1 MKERHMADDLPV
13 FSEEELASYNGQ
25 DGKPVYIAYGGDV
38 YDVTGSKMW
47 RTGMHMK
54 RHPAGMNLSSEL
66 SGAPHADEVFERF
79 PKVGT
84 IKVEVAGAEE
94 ESPFPPLVAFL
105 LEKIP
110 FLERH
115 PHPMTV
121 HFPIGFMVTT
131 PIFVLLYLIT
141 GWKPF
146 EITSVNTL
154 GAGLLFSLVAIPTG
168 FLTWWINYLARPVKA
183 VMIKIV
189 VSIVMFAVG
198 LIAFVWRLV
207 DPQVLYNLHGIN
219 ILYPVL
225 IFMLAP
231 LVGILGTYGA
241 MLTFPIEKKKK

>member
-1 MKERHMADDLPV
+1 MAEDLPV
-13 FSEEELASYNGQ
+13 FTEDELTQYNGQ
-25 DGKPVYIAYGGDV
+25 DGKPVYVAYNGSV
-38 YDVTGSKMW
+38 YDVTTSKMW

-54 RHPAGMNLSSEL
+54 RHPSGTNLTDEL

-84 IKVEVAGAEE
+84 LQESAAEAEAGESGLPPFVEKLIERV
-94 ESPFPPLVAFL
+94 
-105 LEKIP
+105 P

-121 HFPIGFMVTT
+121 HFPIALMTAT
-131 PIFVLLYLIT
+131 PLFALLYLIT

-183 VMIKIV
+183 VSIKIV
-189 VSIVMFAVG
+189 VSIVMFVIG
-198 LIAFVWRLV
+198 LAAFIWRIA
-207 DPQVLYNLHGIN
+207 DPTVLYHLHGIN
-219 ILYPVL
+219 ILYLVL
-225 IFMLAP
+225 LLSLAP
-231 LVGILGTYGA
+231 QVGILGTYGSK
-241 MLTFPIEKKKK
+241 LTFPIEKKKKTQ